1 MPDASSVKDSLSDL
15 EKMVQTLRQS
25 LGDVKSWAEW
35 RSLPDDMA
43 KLPERVAN
51 ESIDKLKDMG
61 VPLLEDSFKE
71 VGKKAKDATGNI
83 EDLLAKADIENQLQ
97 KFNKQIEEAVE
108 KTLRNVFLHK
118 INVVRNLSIGTVTTG
133 AATLIGAAIAFLQPS

>member
-25 LGDVKSWAEW
+25 LGDVKSWAGW